1 VAADTGPVDE
11 ITEINETR
19 QALRWLARELA
30 WERVLTGLRDDDSS
44 TPERAA
50 A

>member
-1 VAADTGPVDE
+1 VDE